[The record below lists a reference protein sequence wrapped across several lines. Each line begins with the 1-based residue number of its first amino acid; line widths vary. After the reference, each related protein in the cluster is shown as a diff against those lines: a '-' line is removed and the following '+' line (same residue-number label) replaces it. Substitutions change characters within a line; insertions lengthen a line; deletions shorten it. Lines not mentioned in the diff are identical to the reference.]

1 MLLKPKLTISFLL
14 ASLVPMLVIGILSF
28 QHTKKSLEFSILDG
42 LETIVEFKEGE
53 LFLYLE
59 KLKTTTA
66 NFASDGFIRDGMET
80 INSNQKDIN
89 KSIHALSRHLLENKL
104 PLNPDLLFIDVI
116 DSSGQIKS
124 STDDS
129 RIGLDISTK
138 KLFIN
143 GLREMYITDIHGDND
158 DKMMIAVATPLWSR
172 AGSKKILG
180 LLVNHFNIEPIKKL
194 FNGELI
200 LSLGAKTQTRGIGET
215 GETYL
220 VNHNKLMIGD
230 SLFIKNASLHQV
242 VDTHPVRMSIE
253 QNKETRGSW
262 LDYRGI
268 PVVGA
273 SMVINIGDFQWTLI
287 SEQDDSEA
295 FAKIDNLL
303 EFYITIGFSILLTVI
318 VLAITMARSISRPI
332 NELKT
337 CLDDLGDGQY
347 CIQIKGVDSKDE
359 IGSLAKAFN
368 QMSNN
373 LSNAHIAIK
382 SKNKQLENLS
392 NEDGLTG
399 LYNHRYL
406 KEQAIIE
413 YNRSFRYR
421 TPLSLLMIDI
431 DYFKSINDTY
441 GHLFGDIVLKGVA
454 STIKNSCRDTD
465 IVSRY
470 GGEEFV
476 VILPHTSLESAQQV
490 SEKLLKNIS
499 SETYSKNEI
508 SISITVS
515 IGISCFHEG
524 INSFEELLTES
535 DNAMYQAKNG
545 GRNKVCTY
553 KGLPKEKSLC

>member
-80 INSNQKDIN
+80 INSNQKDTN

-303 EFYITIGFSILLTVI
+303 EFYIIIGFSILLTVI
-318 VLAITMARSISRPI
+318 VFAIAMARSISRPI

-421 TPLSLLMIDI
+421 TPLSFLMIDI

-441 GHLFGDIVLKGVA
+441 GHLFGDIVLKGIA
-454 STIKNSCRDTD
+454 SIIKNSCRDTD
-465 IVSRY
+465 IVARY

-524 INSFEELLTES
+524 VNSFEELLTEA
-535 DNAMYQAKNG
+535 DEAMYQAKNS
-545 GRNKVCTY
+545 GRDKVCTY
-553 KGLPKEKSLC
+553 KGLPEEKSLC

>member
-14 ASLVPMLVIGILSF
+14 ASLVPMLIIGILSF
-28 QHTKKSLEFSILDG
+28 QHTKKSLEFAVLDG

-59 KLKTTTA
+59 KLKTTTT
-66 NFASDGFIRDGMET
+66 NFASDGFIRDGLET
-80 INSNQKDIN
+80 INGNPKDIN
-89 KSIHALSRHLLENKL
+89 ESIYALNRHLLENKL

-116 DSSGQIKS
+116 DSSGQVIS
-124 STDDS
+124 STDDN
-129 RIGLDISTK
+129 RIGLDTSTE

-143 GLREMYITDIHGDND
+143 GLKGIYINNIHGND
-158 DKMMIAVATPLWSR
+158 GNMMIAVATPLWSR
-172 AGSKKILG
+172 TGAKKILG
-180 LLVNHFNIEPIKKL
+180 LLINHFNIEPIKKL
-194 FNGELI
+194 FNGELV

-253 QNKETRGSW
+253 QNRETRGSW
-262 LDYRGI
+262 LDYRGVH
-268 PVVGA
+268 VVGA
-273 SMVINIGDFQWTLI
+273 SMVINISDFQWTLI
-287 SEQDDSEA
+287 SEQDASEA
-295 FAKIDNLL
+295 FSQIDKLL
-303 EFYITIGFSILLTVI
+303 EFYVTIGFSILLTAT
-318 VLAITMARSISRPI
+318 VLAITMAKSISRPI
-332 NELKT
+332 NILKT

-359 IGSLAKAFN
+359 MGSLAKAFN

-392 NEDGLTG
+392 NKDGLTG

-406 KEQAIIE
+406 KEQLIIE
-413 YNRSFRYR
+413 YNRSFRYK

-441 GHLFGDIVLKGVA
+441 GHLFGDLVLKGVA
-454 STIKNSCRDTD
+454 SIIKNSCRDTD
-465 IVSRY
+465 IVARY

-490 SEKLLKNIS
+490 SEKLLENIA

-508 SISITVS
+508 STSVTVS
-515 IGISCFHEG
+515 IGISYFQEDMS
-524 INSFEELLTES
+524 SFEDLLSES
-535 DNAMYQAKNG
+535 DSALYQAKNG
-545 GRNKVCTY
+545 GRNKVCIY
-553 KGLPKEKSLC
+553 KELPKEKSLC